1 MFAGSLSRVG
11 NWTVTLVANIVLL
24 FAFQFYAIRRL
35 RREGA
40 VCELK

>member
-1 MFAGSLSRVG
+1 MSTVD

-24 FAFQFYAIRRL
+24 FAAFQFHTIRRL
-35 RREGA
+35 LREGA

>member
-1 MFAGSLSRVG
+1 MSTVD

-24 FAFQFYAIRRL
+24 FAAFQFYTIRRL
-35 RREGA
+35 LREGA